1 MRRTSLAA
9 LWFVACAA
17 LVSGCTA
24 STKMLTTWKDPAA
37 HDVRFKRIL
46 VIAATKNDPMRRSME
61 TQIAR
66 AVSAGEVSYNVVPTD
81 DLDDVAKVKPKVE
94 ASGADGL
101 LVVRIRSVD
110 RDLKV
115 IPGGT
120 GYGGYGYGAWG
131 YWGAPGYTAYTA
143 TRVEQ
148 DTKVVVETNVYSVA
162 DAKLIWTS
170 RSSTANPGDLEDLI
184 ESIADETREEM
195 RAQGLLPATTGK

>member
-9 LWFVACAA
+9 VWLAACAT

-24 STKMLTTWKDPAA
+24 STKLLTTWKDPAA
-37 HDVRFKRIL
+37 SNVRFKRIL
-46 VIAATKNDPMRRSME
+46 VIAATKNDAMRRSME
-61 TQIAR
+61 TQVAR
-66 AVSAGEVSYNVVPTD
+66 AVSAGEVSYNLVPTD
-81 DLDDVAKVKPKVE
+81 DLDDVEKVKPKVE

-120 GYGGYGYGAWG
+120 GYGGFGYGAWG

-170 RSSTANPGDLEDLI
+170 RSSTTNPGDLEDLI
-184 ESIADETREEM
+184 ESIASETRDEM
-195 RAQGLLPATTGK
+195 RAQGLLPPKTGN

>member
-9 LWFVACAA
+9 VWLAACAVA
-17 LVSGCTA
+17 SGCTA
-24 STKMLTTWKDPAA
+24 STKMLTTWKDPEVNN
-37 HDVRFKRIL
+37 VRFKRIL

-61 TQIAR
+61 TQVAR
-66 AVSAGEVSYNVVPTD
+66 AVSAGEVSYNLVPTD

-120 GYGGYGYGAWG
+120 GYGGYGYGGAWG

-148 DTKVVVETNVYSVA
+148 DTQVVVETNVYSVA

-170 RSSTANPGDLEDLI
+170 RSRTTNPDDIHDLI